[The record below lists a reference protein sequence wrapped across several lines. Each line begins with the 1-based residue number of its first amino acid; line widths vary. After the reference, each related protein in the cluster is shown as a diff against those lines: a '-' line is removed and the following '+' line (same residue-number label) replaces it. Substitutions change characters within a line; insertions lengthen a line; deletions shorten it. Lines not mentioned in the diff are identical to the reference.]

1 MSERIVTA
9 AVIIIGN
16 EILSGRTQDSNL
28 REIAVTLGEWG
39 IRVMEAR
46 VIPDIEDT
54 IVSVVNE
61 VRARYD
67 YVLTTGGIGPTH
79 DDITAESIAKAFGV
93 ELIEH
98 PQIAAVIRT
107 FPASPEVLQ
116 SRLRMARVPTGAG
129 LVENATGGPP
139 ALFIGNVYVLAGVP
153 PIMREMLASLRS
165 KLAGGAVLQSR
176 SVTAFLQ
183 ESAIATPLQELQK
196 KHPLVE
202 IGSYPFFEGG
212 REGTTLVM
220 RSTDEPL
227 LDQVTAQVAALV
239 ATAEGRPPAQGA

>member
-1 MSERIVTA
+1 MSERIITA

-28 REIAVTLGEWG
+28 REIALTLGEWG

-61 VRARYD
+61 VRALYD
-67 YVLTTGGIGPTH
+67 YVITTGGIGPTH

-93 ELIEH
+93 ELIEQ
-98 PQIAAVIRT
+98 PQIAALIRKY
-107 FPASPEVLQ
+107 PASPDVLE
-116 SRLRMARVPTGAG
+116 SRLRMARVPAGAG

-139 ALFIGNVYVLAGVP
+139 AFFIGNVYVLAGVP
-153 PIMREMLASLRS
+153 PIMRVMLTSLRS
-165 KLAGGAVLQSR
+165 KLTGGAVLQSR
-176 SVTAFLQ
+176 SVTAYLE
-183 ESAIATPLQELQK
+183 ESAIATPLQDLQQA
-196 KHPLVE
+196 HPQVE

-212 REGTTLVM
+212 RVGTTLVM
-220 RSTDEPL
+220 RSTDEAL
-227 LDQVTAQVAALV
+227 LDRVMAQVEALV
-239 ATAEGRPPAQGA
+239 ATAEARSPVPGA